1 MVCKI
6 LAVFIIAGIYSAV
19 SLFIESIIKKL
30 FDIKG
35 KKVKENNND

>member
-19 SLFIESIIKKL
+19 SLFIENIIKKL

-35 KKVKENNND
+35 KR

>member
-6 LAVFIIAGIYSAV
+6 LAAFIIAGILSAV

-35 KKVKENNND
+35 KR